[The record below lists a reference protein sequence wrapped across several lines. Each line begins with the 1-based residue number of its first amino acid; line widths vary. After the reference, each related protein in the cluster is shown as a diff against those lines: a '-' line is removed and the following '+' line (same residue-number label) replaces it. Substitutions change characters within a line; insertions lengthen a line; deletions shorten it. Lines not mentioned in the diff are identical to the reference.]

1 MKIFSFDYKRLS
13 ILIGLLMG
21 VFLLN
26 FILSDKDH
34 NIRYDDFALD
44 KNTQT
49 SRASVENKTI
59 HCSDLKDLDLCI
71 KGYEA
76 DGQKKSVIIWLGNS
90 QLHAINQYQLGD
102 ETAASQIYRALNE
115 YGYHTITL
123 SQANA
128 NLQEHYLLF
137 AYLLDKF
144 PIKTLVLPIVFDDM
158 REDEIRPNIKNI
170 LKDKSF
176 HKKIDKTLTGKNL
189 ISKFID
195 KDLAGNNI
203 AVLQNTNQNNL
214 ENIVDEKL
222 GKIWPMWSNRD
233 VLRNKLF
240 GNLYVLRNYILGIKA
255 TTTRKMIKGRYIK
268 NKIAYQ
274 DILNLAV
281 ENEVEVVTYITPIR
295 NDIKIPYKISE
306 YKTFKKEIE
315 DIAKNYK
322 IYFTSLENL
331 VPSEFWGTKA
341 STSLKEEG
349 EVDFM
354 HFQAEGHRLLAEAI
368 FLSISK
374 ILQLTKKP

>member
-1 MKIFSFDYKRLS
+1 MKVLSLYPKRLS
-13 ILIGLLMG
+13 TLVGLLIGVLI
-21 VFLLN
+21 LN
-26 FILSDKDH
+26 FFLSDKDH
-34 NIRYDDFALD
+34 NIRYEEFALG

-49 SRASVENKTI
+49 SRLTIDNKEI
-59 HCSDLKDLDLCI
+59 HCSDLKDLNLCVQ
-71 KGYEA
+71 GYEV
-76 DGQKKSVIIWLGNS
+76 DSQKRPVIIWLGNS
-90 QLHAINQYQLGD
+90 QLHSINQYQSGD
-102 ETAASQIYRALNE
+102 ETAAIQIYRILDK
-115 YGYHTITL
+115 YGYHTITF

-158 REDEIRPNIKNI
+158 REDGIRPNLKDI
-170 LKDKSF
+170 LKDESF

-189 ISKFID
+189 ISRFID
-195 KDLAGNNI
+195 KDLAGNDI
-203 AVLQNTNQNNL
+203 SVSQNANQNNL
-214 ENIVDEKL
+214 ETTIDEKL
-222 GKIWPMWSNRD
+222 GKIWPLWSSRD

-240 GNLYVLRNYILGIKA
+240 GNLYLLRNHVLRIKA

-274 DILNLAV
+274 DILNLAI
-281 ENEVEVVTYITPIR
+281 ENEIEVVTYIAPIR

-306 YKTFKKEIE
+306 YKKFKKEIE
-315 DIAKNYK
+315 DMAKNYK

-331 VPSEFWGTKA
+331 ISSESWGTKA
-341 STSLKEEG
+341 STSLEDKS

-374 ILQLTKKP
+374 ILKLTKKP